1 MKKLLFLLFFV
12 VSFSSLGQTF
22 ELTNGQSMIMI
33 GKGKGQDATINPY
46 ANEDYSF
53 AIVENVGFIH
63 FSIRIQEK
71 GKIIKEILIKPEET
85 KKVKLAKGSE
95 LYLDSTT
102 RNKSIARVSYSKEH
116 KPKP

>member
-1 MKKLLFLLFFV
+1 MKKLFFILLFFPF
-12 VSFSSLGQTF
+12 VSFGQTF

-33 GKGKGQDATINPY
+33 GKGKGQDGTINPY

-53 AIVENVGFIH
+53 AIVENVGFID
-63 FSIRIQEK
+63 FSIRVQEK